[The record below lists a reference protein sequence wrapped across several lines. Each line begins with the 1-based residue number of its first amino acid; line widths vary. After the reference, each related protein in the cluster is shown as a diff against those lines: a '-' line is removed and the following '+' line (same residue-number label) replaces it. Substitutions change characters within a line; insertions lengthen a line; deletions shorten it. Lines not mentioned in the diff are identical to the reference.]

1 MHEFEAGRGKVEIKG
16 GVPVRRFPSP
26 SRSIHFGDIS
36 EVNGEGTF
44 GPRDL
49 KRFGR
54 TGIMR
59 PSN

>member
-36 EVNGEGTF
+36 EVNGGGTF
-44 GPRDL
+44 GPRDP

-54 TGIMR
+54 TE
-59 PSN
+59 

>member
-36 EVNGEGTF
+36 EVNGRERLDRVT
-44 GPRDL
+44 RNAL
-49 KRFGR
+49 ATRK
-54 TGIMR
+54 
-59 PSN
+59 NEA